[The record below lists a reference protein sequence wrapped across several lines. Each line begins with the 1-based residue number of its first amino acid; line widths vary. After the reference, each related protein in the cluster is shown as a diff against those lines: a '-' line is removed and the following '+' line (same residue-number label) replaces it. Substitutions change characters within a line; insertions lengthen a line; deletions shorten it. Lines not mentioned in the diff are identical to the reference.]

1 MSEAFRLNHFD
12 DFLQLAQQQPEPHRL
27 LFVLTQ
33 RALPDG
39 ANEIEKQQFEDGVGG
54 VFVPM
59 TGFDLM
65 PDEMSSFAQLMIRLA
80 DAQEGW
86 DLLFVAPHIEA
97 PERVETT
104 IQQALIRFMERIE
117 KGQLSQTLAF
127 DTEGI
132 PVLLEPADPI

>member
-39 ANEIEKQQFEDGVGG
+39 ANEIEKQQFEDGIGG
-54 VFVPM
+54 VFLPV

-65 PDEMSSFAQLMIRLA
+65 PDEMTNFAQLMIRLE
-80 DAQEGW
+80 DTEEGW

-97 PERVETT
+97 PERAEAT
-104 IQQALIRFMERIE
+104 IQQALIHFMERIE